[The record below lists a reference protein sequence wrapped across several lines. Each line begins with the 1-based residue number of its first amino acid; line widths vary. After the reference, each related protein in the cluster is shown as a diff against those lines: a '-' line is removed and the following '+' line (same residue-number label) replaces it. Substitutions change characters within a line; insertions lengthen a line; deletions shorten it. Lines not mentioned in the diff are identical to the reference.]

1 MEKQRLKYFI
11 EFSELIENMNDL
23 ESEELSRV
31 AREVKNHLYRY
42 LTYGGFQLD
51 GEIKLDFDLED
62 INEESEED

>member
-11 EFSELIENMNDL
+11 EFSELVDNIDDL
-23 ESEELSRV
+23 EPEELSRV
-31 AREVKNHLYRY
+31 AREIKYHLYRY

-51 GEIKLDFDLED
+51 GEIQLDFDLED